1 MNLFLMCCLFLFS
14 GMPECESPQQLAAA
28 NAMDR
33 RILMAVE
40 QCLDA
45 EGSLQEILEQTR
57 AVLQDRLTRLDPA
70 WVQRHPDCR
79 AEDLD
84 DLWTEVQRLEGM
96 QTLHQ
101 RGRQACTDTLERI
114 SRRQEKMDALHLA
127 DAPVYAADPVPE
139 AMIRGTAGLPT
150 AAGGAAEEGS
160 WDAWLSVVCPA
171 FDVSGLRAADAF
183 VHPIPGACVS
193 AGTWSYPGGGLHLG
207 LDLAAPLYTDVH
219 APADGVVLYQ
229 SAGQPADSG
238 YPGNQSGYPGGAG
251 NSILLLC
258 PVQDR
263 LYSVALYHLSNIHHV
278 RPGQSVRQGDVI
290 ALSGNAGN
298 STGPHTHIELC
309 ELTMSLE
316 EAVSY
321 FLDTADFSFGTG
333 WDTPGACSQMAC
345 RMRPE
350 QLLPAS

>member
-57 AVLQDRLTRLDPA
+57 AVLQDRLARLDPA

-114 SRRQEKMDALHLA
+114 SRRQEKMDALHPA

-139 AMIRGTAGLPT
+139 AMIRGTAG
-150 AAGGAAEEGS
+150 GGWRGCRRGQLGCLAVCG
-160 WDAWLSVVCPA
+160 LSC
-171 FDVSGLRAADAF
+171 L
-183 VHPIPGACVS
+183 
-193 AGTWSYPGGGLHLG
+193 
-207 LDLAAPLYTDVH
+207 
-219 APADGVVLYQ
+219 
-229 SAGQPADSG
+229 
-238 YPGNQSGYPGGAG
+238 
-251 NSILLLC
+251 
-258 PVQDR
+258 
-263 LYSVALYHLSNIHHV
+263 
-278 RPGQSVRQGDVI
+278 
-290 ALSGNAGN
+290 
-298 STGPHTHIELC
+298 
-309 ELTMSLE
+309 
-316 EAVSY
+316 
-321 FLDTADFSFGTG
+321 
-333 WDTPGACSQMAC
+333 
-345 RMRPE
+345 
-350 QLLPAS
+350 